1 MFKVD
6 KSRLPKAYAKANI
19 GFIVFNEEQKLTG
32 QDWVTDISGKMVILP
47 DPKRPVN
54 ISGISTSLSVDIP
67 VLTEK
72 GVSVTGKSK
81 LVAGQS
87 AVTDIA
93 EVTEG
98 GDVYLKKN
106 KVSKE
111 DVSSIEGATL
121 SRPFGIAWVRNTTGV
136 DNEWGE
142 GEYTD
147 NVRGMFDAWKHGGT
161 YLGKVRE
168 IRENNYDD
176 DKVRL
181 LNSRF
186 STYFPTRTDS
196 NGKSWNYTGTD
207 TALTFVPKRSAGSI
221 IQTIDGVDYYVTD
234 QDLTGELPYD
244 TNDLT
249 QPGVVIPYNTPNK
262 LKYIGAADRDWETS

>member
-1 MFKVD
+1 ME
-6 KSRLPKAYAKANI
+6 R
-19 GFIVFNEEQKLTG
+19 
-32 QDWVTDISGKMVILP
+32 W
-47 DPKRPVN
+47 
-54 ISGISTSLSVDIP
+54 
-67 VLTEK
+67 
-72 GVSVTGKSK
+72 
-81 LVAGQS
+81 
-87 AVTDIA
+87 
-93 EVTEG
+93 

-121 SRPFGIAWVRNTTGV
+121 SRPFGIAWVRNTPGV

-147 NVRGMFDAWKHGGT
+147 NVRGMFDAWKDGGT

-168 IRENNYDD
+168 IRETNYDN

-262 LKYIGAADRDWETS
+262 LKYIRVADTTKVASAWYKIAFSAEADAIFKNEWVLEADRIDSDGADYPVTGKLSTWSQTYDCWMRFDT